1 MSRRQTRPN
10 SITAALT
17 TNYPDHSDEEVM
29 QALVTAGA
37 LIALADGEIAAIERD
52 ALVNYLDRQG
62 FVPTM
67 SSHDIAEAF
76 DNCVE
81 QLKDRDGPE
90 VIMNTFRPLA
100 VCRWRPLWFAPRNV
114 SLRLIG
120 RFIRPSWRPS
130 SWSGCS
136 C

>member
-1 MSRRQTRPN
+1 MSKRQTRPN

-67 SSHDIAEAF
+67 SSREH
-76 DNCVE
+76 
-81 QLKDRDGPE
+81 R
-90 VIMNTFRPLA
+90 R
-100 VCRWRPLWFAPRNV
+100 
-114 SLRLIG
+114 SLRQL
-120 RFIRPSWRPS
+120 RRTARRPVTARK
-130 SWSGCS
+130 
-136 C
+136 